1 MRKYD
6 AQTFS
11 KRLKA
16 LREEKGMD
24 QTALA
29 EVSGVSLNSIARYET
44 GRNIPRAD
52 VLVSL
57 ANSLECSVDVLLGCV
72 PLSGVA

>member
-11 KRLKA
+11 RRLKA

-24 QTALA
+24 QAALA
-29 EVSGVSLNSIARYET
+29 EASGVSRNAIGRYET

-52 VLVSL
+52 ILVSL
-57 ANSLECSVDVLLGCV
+57 ACSLDCSVDVLLGCV